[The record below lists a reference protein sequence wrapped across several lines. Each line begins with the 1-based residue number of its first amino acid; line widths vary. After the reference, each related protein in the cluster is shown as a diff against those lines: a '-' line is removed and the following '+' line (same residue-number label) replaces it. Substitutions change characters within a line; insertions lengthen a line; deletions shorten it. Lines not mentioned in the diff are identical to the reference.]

1 MTEPV
6 QDVGHETRPGARTFR
21 FLPLLRGCGPGWLPQ
36 RLWLMLIGWGAIG
49 LAYGSAHWLQGA
61 GRSLPELLPDRLL
74 PFHPLAVW
82 PYLSMF
88 ILVPLAYLRCPP
100 QRQYALAAAMQCCA
114 AAAWLCFMLFPTA
127 LAAYPA
133 PDPGTISGW
142 LLHGLMQVDSPQ
154 NCLPSLHAAL
164 TLLCVHALYR
174 DGSQTRTRAYN
185 LALWLWGGLIALS
198 IIVLRRHLFIDLI
211 AGLLLGQAAAM
222 YCGLA
227 GKRALP
233 AAAARRTA
241 PCRSANHPAQRETLQ

>member
-1 MTEPV
+1 
-6 QDVGHETRPGARTFR
+6 
-21 FLPLLRGCGPGWLPQ
+21 
-36 RLWLMLIGWGAIG
+36 
-49 LAYGSAHWLQGA
+49 
-61 GRSLPELLPDRLL
+61 
-74 PFHPLAVW
+74 
-82 PYLSMF
+82 MF